1 MTGRR
6 LRGSRLV
13 GLLVAIAAVT
23 FAIIVFIP
31 FSLPWNQRLDLQ
43 LQAGAYGELNPGA
56 WVELSG
62 ARVGAGGGGEYKG
75 GYSLI
80 RVSIDARYAPQLHA
94 DTTAAIRPP
103 GLLGPKYVYPH
114 GGPAR

>member
-31 FSLPWNQRLDLQ
+31 FSLPWNQRLHLQ

-62 ARVGAGGGGEYKG
+62 ARVGAGDGGEYKA
-75 GYSLI
+75 GYSPI
-80 RVSIDARYAPQLHA
+80 RGSIAPRYAPHLPTGTHA
-94 DTTAAIRPP
+94 P
-103 GLLGPKYVYPH
+103 
-114 GGPAR
+114 